1 MKLVDNQV
9 SMYASAYDIDGI
21 YKSIRDAAAI
31 CYQTDTAKSSK
42 TPKEFV
48 YDVLLK
54 NGHTRP
60 LEFGT
65 VYLEIS
71 ENDYN
76 FIPIVEKY
84 RKNKYSRVNV
94 VDDKAYITTNMRVIC

>member
-9 SMYASAYDIDGI
+9 SVYTPASYDAEGL

-65 VYLEIS
+65 VYLKVS
-71 ENDYN
+71 EYERD
-76 FIPIVEKY
+76 FVAVVDKIMDGADVEKPI
-84 RKNKYSRVNV
+84 
-94 VDDKAYITTNMRVIC
+94 APLPT